1 MIRYKTRSG
10 KPETFTY
17 KNIKQRKESIVID
30 GKGTLFQKPIRGLD
44 KFTQKYAGDKFGL
57 IIEIDPKDEPVKE
70 EPKKEVVEASKK
82 DESVKEE
89 PVKEEP
95 KKEVVEASKKDES
108 VKEEPKESK
117 AKEVARKYQKSAKK
131 FLKEDVKEETK
142 ED

>member
-89 PVKEEP
+89 P
-95 KKEVVEASKKDES
+95 
-108 VKEEPKESK
+108 KESK